1 MSLNIEVKF
10 SETAEA
16 SALAPMELEIV
27 NADSLPCAFKLNLL
41 HPHRYITNISHGII
55 LPKRSKKILLRL
67 RAPHELKKD
76 GHSMVPSILKASS
89 GGKGPRSRSPGGDQS
104 AVQSSPPASPTVGSG
119 TVETTEIAKL
129 DVRVITALIA
139 DPATEADFLRY
150 WPTAFHHSN
159 HTIPFTAIFLSE
171 EEFFAAL
178 MKKQEA
184 LLNEAEAERADLRK
198 TVDGLKATLKS
209 IDERNLEFSKDL
221 DKIRK
226 RSESSRRS
234 EYLKRSRIRVPVAVG
249 LLAVLASMF
258 SAANIALSVS

>member
-1 MSLNIEVKF
+1 MSLDIEVKF
-10 SETAEA
+10 SDTAEA

-41 HPHRYITNISHGII
+41 HPHRYITNVSHGII

-104 AVQSSPPASPTVGSG
+104 AALAQPASPTTGSG
-119 TVETTEIAKL
+119 TVETTEIARL
-129 DVRVITALIA
+129 DVRVMTALIA
-139 DPATEADFLRY
+139 DPATEADFQRY

-178 MKKQEA
+178 MKKQEV
-184 LLNEAEAERADLRK
+184 LLSEAEAERADLQK
-198 TVDGLKATLKS
+198 SVDGLKSTLKA
-209 IDERNLEFSKDL
+209 IDERNVEFSNDL
-221 DKIRK
+221 VKIRK
-226 RSESSRRS
+226 RTECSRRT
-234 EYLKRSRIRVPVAVG
+234 EYVRRSRITVPAAIG
-249 LLAVLASMF
+249 FLAIVASMA
-258 SAANIALSVS
+258 SAANIALSIS